1 MSTHVHHD
9 AEGDFTQGSVLSQL
23 IRISTPLTLALLV
36 NVLYSVVDRMYIGH
50 IPYTGRIALTG
61 IGLAF
66 PITVMVSAFQNLCST
81 GGAPLFS
88 IARGKGNEREAE
100 LILGNAYAM
109 LLIFGVLLTFLG
121 YLLKEKVLWLTGAS
135 GATFDYANDYLD
147 IYLLGSV
154 FVLTSLGMNPFISA
168 QGYAGISMC
177 TVSIG
182 AIINII
188 LDPIFIF
195 VFHMGVRGAA
205 LATIIA
211 QFCSALWVL
220 LFLTGKKAVVRLQWR
235 NLYLRPKLV
244 GRIMALGVTGFTFQ
258 VTNSA
263 MVMIYNMQL
272 QRLGGDIWVSAMTV
286 ISSLREILY
295 MPIHGVT
302 SGAQPIIGYNY
313 GAHIYSRVRECI
325 RLLFLCCL
333 IYLIALWAIIMAF
346 PTVFIRIF
354 NNELALMPVASSAIR
369 WFFCLLPAMALQM
382 TGQNVFIA
390 LGRSKYG
397 VSFSLLRKVVL
408 VIPLAMFLP
417 LAFNLGVAGV
427 FLSEPIS
434 ELIGGTACYVTM
446 QLTVGRQLKQ
456 LEQ

>member
-168 QGYAGISMC
+168 QGYAGLVC
-177 TVSIG
+177 
-182 AIINII
+182 
-188 LDPIFIF
+188 
-195 VFHMGVRGAA
+195 
-205 LATIIA
+205 A
-211 QFCSALWVL
+211 QFPLVQSSILFST
-220 LFLTGKKAVVRLQWR
+220 LFLFL
-235 NLYLRPKLV
+235 
-244 GRIMALGVTGFTFQ
+244 FF
-258 VTNSA
+258 
-263 MVMIYNMQL
+263 
-272 QRLGGDIWVSAMTV
+272 IWVCV
-286 ISSLREILY
+286 
-295 MPIHGVT
+295 
-302 SGAQPIIGYNY
+302 AQ
-313 GAHIYSRVRECI
+313 RW
-325 RLLFLCCL
+325 LL
-333 IYLIALWAIIMAF
+333 
-346 PTVFIRIF
+346 
-354 NNELALMPVASSAIR
+354 
-369 WFFCLLPAMALQM
+369 LLP
-382 TGQNVFIA
+382 
-390 LGRSKYG
+390 
-397 VSFSLLRKVVL
+397 SFA
-408 VIPLAMFLP
+408 PLCGYCCF
-417 LAFNLGVAGV
+417 
-427 FLSEPIS
+427 
-434 ELIGGTACYVTM
+434 
-446 QLTVGRQLKQ
+446 
-456 LEQ
+456 

>member
-81 GGAPLFS
+81 GGAPPFS

-177 TVSIG
+177 DS
-182 AIINII
+182 
-188 LDPIFIF
+188 
-195 VFHMGVRGAA
+195 FHWCNHQYYSRPYFY
-205 LATIIA
+205 
-211 QFCSALWVL
+211 FCFSYGCAWRSAGYYYCPVL
-220 LFLTGKKAVVRLQWR
+220 LRF
-235 NLYLRPKLV
+235 V
-244 GRIMALGVTGFTFQ
+244 G
-258 VTNSA
+258 
-263 MVMIYNMQL
+263 Y
-272 QRLGGDIWVSAMTV
+272 
-286 ISSLREILY
+286 
-295 MPIHGVT
+295 
-302 SGAQPIIGYNY
+302 
-313 GAHIYSRVRECI
+313 
-325 RLLFLCCL
+325 CC
-333 IYLIALWAIIMAF
+333 F
-346 PTVFIRIF
+346 
-354 NNELALMPVASSAIR
+354 
-369 WFFCLLPAMALQM
+369 
-382 TGQNVFIA
+382 
-390 LGRSKYG
+390 
-397 VSFSLLRKVVL
+397 
-408 VIPLAMFLP
+408 
-417 LAFNLGVAGV
+417 
-427 FLSEPIS
+427 
-434 ELIGGTACYVTM
+434 
-446 QLTVGRQLKQ
+446 
-456 LEQ
+456 